1 MAGKRPYPTEGRS
14 SRRPAGSIFD
24 GRSPAG
30 QAALAQLR
38 AAFQLAGFYA
48 EKERWTEYS
57 LRVYPERRG
66 RYPLLNPRL
75 VGPRA
80 RWLVA
85 VREPSV
91 VCPVYSDHDDS
102 ITRLLQRLPTIAR
115 CRFIASPPR
124 RRSTQYELH
133 GTFVLPIV
141 VTGPNVVDFDSLS
154 RPLAALHLHLT
165 AGLFL
170 GSTAVGPMPIELQS

>member
-1 MAGKRPYPTEGRS
+1 MPMLTARSGR
-14 SRRPAGSIFD
+14 IFD

-75 VGPRA
+75 VAA
-80 RWLVA
+80 RTAWIVA

-91 VCPVYSDHDDS
+91 VCPVYSDHDES
-102 ITRLLQRLPTIAR
+102 ITRVLQRLPTIAG
-115 CRFIASPPR
+115 CRFIASAPR
-124 RRSTQYELH
+124 RRSTRYELH
-133 GTFVLPIV
+133 GTFVLPIIV
-141 VTGPNVVDFDSLS
+141 AGPNLVNFEALQQ
-154 RPLAALHLHLT
+154 PLATLHLHLT

-170 GSTAVGPMPIELQS
+170 GGAAPISLTGLADRPGGRG

>member
-1 MAGKRPYPTEGRS
+1 MRDGNETRAP
-14 SRRPAGSIFD
+14 GSIFD

-30 QAALAQLR
+30 QLALAQLR
-38 AAFQLAGFYA
+38 AAFQRAGFYA

-75 VGPRA
+75 LAPRT
-80 RWLVA
+80 RWVVS

-102 ITRLLQRLPTIAR
+102 ITRVLQRLPAIR
-115 CRFIASPPR
+115 GCRFIGSPR
-124 RRSTQYELH
+124 LQ
-133 GTFVLPIV
+133 I
-141 VTGPNVVDFDSLS
+141 
-154 RPLAALHLHLT
+154 AT
-165 AGLFL
+165 AP
-170 GSTAVGPMPIELQS
+170 S

>member
-1 MAGKRPYPTEGRS
+1 MSEFS
-14 SRRPAGSIFD
+14 SSSPRGVTGSVFD

-30 QAALAQLR
+30 QVALAQLR

-75 VGPRA
+75 VAPRT
-80 RWLVA
+80 RWIVP
-85 VREPSV
+85 VREASV

-102 ITRLLQRLPTIAR
+102 ITRVLHRLPTIAG
-115 CRFIASPPR
+115 CRFISAPPR
-124 RRSTQYELH
+124 RRSTKYELH

-141 VTGPNVVDFDSLS
+141 VAGPNVIDFDALK
-154 RPLAALHLHLT
+154 RPLAALHLRLT
-165 AGLFL
+165 AGLFHG
-170 GSTAVGPMPIELQS
+170 GSAEFGAMPIDLPG

>member
-1 MAGKRPYPTEGRS
+1 M
-14 SRRPAGSIFD
+14 FD

-75 VGPRA
+75 VGA
-80 RWLVA
+80 KSRWVVA

-102 ITRLLQRLPTIAR
+102 ITRVLHRLPRIAG

-124 RRSTQYELH
+124 RRSTRYELH

-141 VTGPNVVDFDSLS
+141 VPEPGLVDFDSLQ
-154 RPLAALHLHLT
+154 RPLASLHLHLT

-170 GSTAVGPMPIELQS
+170 GGAAAGALPSELRS

>member
-1 MAGKRPYPTEGRS
+1 V
-14 SRRPAGSIFD
+14 
-24 GRSPAG
+24 
-30 QAALAQLR
+30 ALAQLR
-38 AAFQLAGFYA
+38 AAFRLAGFYA

-75 VGPRA
+75 VAARA
-80 RWLVA
+80 PWVVA

-102 ITRLLQRLPTIAR
+102 ITRVLQRVPAIAG
-115 CRFIASPPR
+115 CRFVASPPR
-124 RRSTQYELH
+124 RRFTRYELH
-133 GTFVLPIV
+133 GSFVLPV
-141 VTGPNVVDFDSLS
+141 VVAGPNLVDFDALQQPLS
-154 RPLAALHLHLT
+154 TLHLHLT

-170 GSTAVGPMPIELQS
+170 GGAAGGAMRIELHR

>member
-1 MAGKRPYPTEGRS
+1 MAGKPPSPTER
-14 SRRPAGSIFD
+14 RPAQRPAGSIFD

-30 QAALAQLR
+30 QGALAKLR

-75 VGPRA
+75 VAA
-80 RWLVA
+80 RTRWVVA
-85 VREPSV
+85 VREPSI
-91 VCPVYSDHDDS
+91 VCPVYSDHDGS
-102 ITRLLQRLPTIAR
+102 ITRMLERLPAIPR

-141 VTGPNVVDFDSLS
+141 VIGPNIVDFDSLV
-154 RPLAALHLHLT
+154 RPLASLHLQLT

-170 GSTAVGPMPIELQS
+170 GGAGTMAIALRN

>member
-1 MAGKRPYPTEGRS
+1 MASPPERQLSP
-14 SRRPAGSIFD
+14 RPARGIFD

-75 VGPRA
+75 VAA
-80 RWLVA
+80 RSRWVVA
-85 VREPSV
+85 VREASV
-91 VCPVYSDHDDS
+91 VCPVYSDHDES
-102 ITRLLQRLPTIAR
+102 ITRILQRLPAIKG
-115 CRFIASPPR
+115 CRFVASPPR
-124 RRSTQYELH
+124 RRSTRYELH
-133 GTFVLPIV
+133 GTFVFPIV
-141 VTGPNVVDFDSLS
+141 LAAPSLVDFDTLQ
-154 RPLAALHLHLT
+154 RPLTTLHLHLT

-170 GSTAVGPMPIELQS
+170 GGTVTGAMPIELRS